1 MIKVAIVGNIASG
14 KSTVEK
20 FLQEKGFKVYDTDII
35 AHEILATSDDV
46 QKEFGTFD
54 RKKIAKIVF
63 SDSSKLKILESI
75 IHPKVKKELEKIF
88 ISNEK
93 VIFISVPQLFEAG
106 FDNLFDKIIYIIA
119 DARLRKERIINRNKL
134 TAEEAQM
141 RIDAQSEINKIEKS
155 DFIIENNGTIE
166 DLRLKVYEILN
177 MILDINYNE

>member
-14 KSTVEK
+14 KSTVEM

-75 IHPKVKKELEKIF
+75 IHPKVKKELH
-88 ISNEK
+88 N
-93 VIFISVPQLFEAG
+93 A
-106 FDNLFDKIIYIIA
+106 FDKVLA
-119 DARLRKERIINRNKL
+119 EVSSFERESGK
-134 TAEEAQM
+134 
-141 RIDAQSEINKIEKS
+141 
-155 DFIIENNGTIE
+155 
-166 DLRLKVYEILN
+166 
-177 MILDINYNE
+177 